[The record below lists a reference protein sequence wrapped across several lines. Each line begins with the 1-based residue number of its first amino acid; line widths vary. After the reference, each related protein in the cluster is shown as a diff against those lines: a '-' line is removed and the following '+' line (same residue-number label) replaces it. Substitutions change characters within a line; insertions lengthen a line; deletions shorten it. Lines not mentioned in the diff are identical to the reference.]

1 MRGLSSFNLLLNLK
15 KKLKKNIILFIQV
28 NKDDC
33 ESDPC
38 HNGVCV
44 DEVDGFHCN
53 CENTGYIGTLCDL
66 NENEC
71 KRKPNI
77 CLNGGICYDTYGS
90 YVCECQANFEG
101 FNCEQLID
109 QCSANPCE
117 NGATC
122 INRKDGVQCVCPH
135 GFFGVYCENG
145 NECGRD
151 CPKGTECIS
160 GECCEPDVNGK
171 QCKTLSTADCNCL
184 NGGTCNGNGNSTV
197 CICPE
202 GFEGSICENDIDECI
217 QNPNICVHGICV
229 NQPGTFKCYC
239 EPGKL

>member
-1 MRGLSSFNLLLNLK
+1 M
-15 KKLKKNIILFIQV
+15 

-71 KRKPNI
+71 KKKPNI

-90 YVCECQANFEG
+90 YVCECQANYEG

-171 QCKTLSTADCNCL
+171 QCKTLSTTECNCL

-202 GFEGSICENDIDECI
+202 GFEGSLCENDIDECI
-217 QNPNICVHGICV
+217 QNSNICVHGICV